1 MLASSGKLYMTSS
14 ILLVT
19 VGGSHQPIATAIRS
33 LEPDRVLF
41 ICSDGSKGSQ
51 SQVLGT
57 GKPCEVRRGTEVVE
71 KLPNIPTQVGLGD
84 RFNPAQDVVL
94 LQDPDDLSQCYQAIS
109 AKIRGLKVEMPG
121 AKLFADY
128 TGGTKTMSLAMGLAA
143 LDYDIRLY
151 LTTGAT
157 RLNLIRI
164 EQGEATGR
172 ASTASVTVERQL
184 QQVLPKF
191 FQQYNY
197 SAAIAELQY
206 LLNEV
211 ALSNEEQQR
220 VRRLQ
225 ALSKGL
231 DAWDRFDHNAAWM
244 LLKPYMKDFQA
255 LGQFLKRVLSSRAA
269 IDETFGPTEGTTGH
283 GFEVVEDL
291 LLNAERRAHRC
302 RYDDAVGRLYR
313 ALELL
318 VQMRLKL
325 KYGIKTEDIDRS
337 LLPAKVAQHYEKIQ
351 EKLKM
356 SLQQSYDLLSKFD
369 DDLLGNL
376 YDKQKSLLLNT
387 LKIRNKS
394 LYAHGFEPISA
405 NEFAEVD
412 RVMGGFIR
420 KGIQVCIEP
429 RFQKVFSVQFP
440 TRFDK

>member
-1 MLASSGKLYMTSS
+1 MTSS
-14 ILLVT
+14 ILLIT

-33 LEPDRVLF
+33 LEPDRTIF

-57 GKPCEVRRGTEVVE
+57 GKPCEMRRGMEVVE
-71 KLPNIPTQVGLGD
+71 RLPNIPTQVGLGD
-84 RFNPAQDVVL
+84 RFNPAKDVVL
-94 LQDPDDLSQCYQAIS
+94 LQSPDDLSECYQAIS
-109 AKIRGLKVEMPG
+109 AKIRALKAETPG
-121 AKLFADY
+121 VTLFADY

-143 LDYDIRLY
+143 LDYDITLY

-157 RLNLIRI
+157 RPNLIRI

-172 ASTASVTVERQL
+172 AATASVTVERQL

-206 LLNEV
+206 LLNQV
-211 ALSNEEQQR
+211 SLSNEEQQQ

-231 DAWDRFDHNAAWM
+231 DAWDRFDHNMAWM

-255 LGQFLKRVLSSRAA
+255 LGQFLKRVLASRAA
-269 IDETFGPTEGTTGH
+269 IDETFKPSEGTTGH
-283 GFEVVEDL
+283 GYEVIEDL
-291 LLNAERRAHRC
+291 LLNAERRSHRC

-325 KYGIKTEDIDRS
+325 KYGLKTEDIDRS
-337 LLPAKVAQHYEKIQ
+337 LLPAKVAEHYAKVQ
-351 EKLKM
+351 GKLQM
-356 SLQQSYDLLSKFD
+356 PLQRSYKLITEFENDPLGDLYERQAGALQ
-369 DDLLGNL
+369 NI
-376 YDKQKSLLLNT
+376 
-387 LKIRNKS
+387 LKVRNKS
-394 LYAHGFEPISA
+394 LYAHGFEPISES
-405 NEFAEVD
+405 EFAEVD
-412 RVMGGFIR
+412 EVMGGFIR

-429 RFQKVFSVQFP
+429 RFQKVLSVQFP
-440 TRFDK
+440 TQFDE